1 MQMQEKHEKKNQ
13 RTGIIV
19 SLTVHGLLLLLF
31 AFLLA
36 WKEPNP
42 PIPEY
47 GIELNFGLEDVG
59 SGDVQPESVNTE
71 SESSAEQEEVDEI
84 LPEEQTEPVENDSE
98 PVEETSEP
106 EAPVE
111 SNEIPDEAVVS
122 EAVSPDVRKQETA
135 KVVEPKPLK
144 EEKPREV
151 KKEAVAEKK
160 TTPVEPKKESTE
172 KPSGGVASDKKV
184 VASGQGDNADTQ
196 GDKGSKEGT
205 VDARSLY
212 GTPGGGGGASLDMA
226 GWAWEEVPKP
236 KDTSN
241 ESGRLV
247 FEITVDESGEVI
259 GIKTLERGVSAA
271 VEAIYRAEV
280 SQLFFQRNPP
290 ESPAPLRSTG
300 KITFIIKSR

>member
-1 MQMQEKHEKKNQ
+1 MQEKHEKKNQ

-19 SLTVHGLLLLLF
+19 SLTVHALLLLIF

-47 GIELNFGLEDVG
+47 GLELNFGLDEVG
-59 SGDVQPESVNTE
+59 SGDIQPESTNEE
-71 SESSAEQEEVDEI
+71 SESSVEQEEVNET
-84 LPEEQTEPVENDSE
+84 LPEEQTEPVETESE
-98 PVEETSEP
+98 PVEETAEP
-106 EAPVE
+106 EAPIE
-111 SNEIPDEAVVS
+111 SNEVPEEAVVS
-122 EAVSPDVRKQETA
+122 KAVSPDVRKEEAA
-135 KVVEPKPLK
+135 KVAEPQPLK
-144 EEKPREV
+144 EEKPKEV

-160 TTPVEPKKESTE
+160 VTPVETKKESTE

-184 VASGQGDNADTQ
+184 VASSQGDNAETK

-271 VEAIYRAEV
+271 VASIYEAEV
-280 SQLFFQRNPP
+280 RKLYFQRNPP
-290 ESPAPLRSTG
+290 ESPAPPKSTG